1 MEARAAIARE
11 LNMYERSVLDNQLRV
26 LTSTMPHTRSV
37 AMVINVGAGSRY
49 EPPELSGT
57 SHFLE
62 HLPFKGTK
70 QWPTSRDVSE
80 AIEGVGGVM
89 NASTDRE
96 MTEFWCKVAQ
106 PHFQSAFAVLL
117 DMILNP
123 LLDPE
128 ELEREREVI
137 QEELRMSN
145 DYPTY
150 KVDLLIDEAL
160 WPEQALG
167 RDVGGTAET
176 VSAIS
181 REGILDYMHHQY
193 NPANTVIAVAGNI
206 SHQEV
211 LDLVGD
217 ATKDWEPQEAL
228 DWERVNYSNEGPVI
242 RMEQRRTDQTHLCI
256 GLPGLSLDDPDRFN
270 LAILNILLGDGMS
283 SRLFLN
289 LREQRSL
296 AYDVNSSTSYLRDCG
311 SLIVY
316 CGVEPKKSR
325 EAVRA
330 VIGELEETHQ
340 AVSDQE
346 LAKAKEYA
354 KGRILLRMEDTR
366 AVASWLASQ
375 ELLQGRI
382 STPDDTVMHIDAVT
396 APDVA
401 RVAKSLFCQE
411 KLRLAVV
418 GPHRGEKSF
427 LKLLQF

>member
-1 MEARAAIARE
+1 MFQ
-11 LNMYERSVLDNQLRV
+11 RSVLDNQLRV

-37 AMVINVGAGSRY
+37 AVVINVGAGSRY
-49 EPPELSGT
+49 ESLEKSGI

-96 MTEFWCKVAQ
+96 MTAFWCKVAQ
-106 PHFQSAFAVLL
+106 PHFRSAFAVLL

-123 LLDPE
+123 LLDPV
-128 ELEREREVI
+128 ELEKEREVI
-137 QEELRMSN
+137 QEELRMTN

-167 RDVGGTAET
+167 RDVGGTSES
-176 VSAIS
+176 VSTIS
-181 REGILDYMHHQY
+181 RDAILEYMHQQY
-193 NPANTVIAVAGNI
+193 NPANTVMAVAGNI

-211 LDLVGD
+211 LDLVGE
-217 ATKDWEPQEAL
+217 ATKDWEPQESL
-228 DWERVNYSNEGPVI
+228 DWEPVNYGHEGPVV
-242 RMEQRRTDQTHLCI
+242 RMEQRRTDQTHLCLA
-256 GLPGLSLDDPDRFN
+256 LPGLSLEDPDRFN
-270 LAILNILLGDGMS
+270 LAMLNVMLGDGMS

-289 LREQRSL
+289 LREQQSL
-296 AYDVNSSTSYLRDCG
+296 AYDVNSSTSHFRDCG
-311 SLIVY
+311 SLVVY
-316 CGVEPKKSR
+316 CGVEPRKSR

-330 VIGELEETHQ
+330 VVDELEGMLQE
-340 AVSDQE
+340 APPPE

-354 KGRILLRMEDTR
+354 KGRLLLRLEDSR

-375 ELLQGRI
+375 ELLQGRV
-382 STPDDTVMHIDAVT
+382 STPDEAVQCIDAVT
-396 APDVA
+396 VSDVA
-401 RVAKSLFCQE
+401 RVAKNLFCPE

-418 GPHRGEKSF
+418 GPHRSGKLF
-427 LKLLQF
+427 LKLLRF